1 MNNEKTGLLIKEAR
15 KQKNLTQKQL
25 ADKLHITDR
34 AVSKWERGLSAP
46 DISILEPLSE
56 ILELTITEIIT
67 GERHTYDQV
76 ELIHNNDKAFID
88 YSSEQIQ
95 IHKKKGFRRAL
106 SLFIAVIMLMPVYKG
121 IFRGDGFT
129 YSCIPAYIKTKAAA
143 DAITD
148 CDKDKIDMYISD
160 ARDMYEKLSELYDE
174 GVYIDSYETKLSD
187 THLEDMF
194 MTTETD
200 FYVTYEELTYK
211 FVCTGTIQNNKT
223 AFMYILP
230 STSSGELPEWI
241 SDFEDAIC
249 TYFPG

>member
-1 MNNEKTGLLIKEAR
+1 
-15 KQKNLTQKQL
+15 
-25 ADKLHITDR
+25 
-34 AVSKWERGLSAP
+34 
-46 DISILEPLSE
+46 
-56 ILELTITEIIT
+56 
-67 GERHTYDQV
+67 
-76 ELIHNNDKAFID
+76 
-88 YSSEQIQ
+88 
-95 IHKKKGFRRAL
+95 
-106 SLFIAVIMLMPVYKG
+106 
-121 IFRGDGFT
+121 
-129 YSCIPAYIKTKAAA
+129 
-143 DAITD
+143 
-148 CDKDKIDMYISD
+148 MYISD
-160 ARDMYEKLSELYDE
+160 ARDMYENLLELYDK
-174 GVYIDSYETKLSD
+174 GIYIDSYETKLSD